1 MILFRYLFYT
11 HFSPQPQEEK
21 GTESQA
27 LIAVLGILQKE
38 VGIFG
43 FYIQVA
49 SVAFTHKNYKQLS
62 QGV

>member
-1 MILFRYLFYT
+1 MAMILFRYLFYT

-38 VGIFG
+38 VSIFG

-49 SVAFTHKNYKQLS
+49 SVAFTYK
-62 QGV
+62 